1 MNKEDNIWESRYQA
15 GTIGWDRGATSTNL
29 NYWLDNDLLKPCRIL
44 VPGCGNGYEVMTL
57 AKLGFDVVAID
68 IAPTAIENLKSMLS
82 KEKLN
87 AELILGDFFTWNPE
101 EKFAAIFEQ
110 TSLCA
115 LSPKLWQQ
123 YETRLYKWLKPEGK
137 IFAQF
142 MQTGKRGGPPYHCEL
157 NDMDELFPSERWLW
171 SDEYTVQE
179 KETGMT
185 ELLYILQKTNI
196 NGQNNFSEL

>member
-1 MNKEDNIWESRYQA
+1 VNKEENIWESRYQA

-68 IAPTAIENLKSMLS
+68 IAPTAIENLQAMLN
-82 KEKLN
+82 KEGLN
-87 AELILGDFFTWNPE
+87 AELILGDFFTWHPE
-101 EKFAAIFEQ
+101 EKFDAIFEQ

-115 LSPKLWQQ
+115 LSPQLWQQ
-123 YETRLYKWLKPEGK
+123 YETQLYKWLKPEGK

-157 NDMDELFPSERWLW
+157 NDMDEVFPSERWLW
-171 SDEYTVQE
+171 SDEYTVLE
-179 KETGMT
+179 KEAGMT
-185 ELLYILQKTNI
+185 ELLYVLQKI
-196 NGQNNFSEL
+196 I